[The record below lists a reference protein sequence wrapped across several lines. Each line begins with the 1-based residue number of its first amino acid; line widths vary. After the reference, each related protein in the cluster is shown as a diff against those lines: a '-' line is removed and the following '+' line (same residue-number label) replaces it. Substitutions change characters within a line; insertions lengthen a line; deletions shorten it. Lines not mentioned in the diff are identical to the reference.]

1 MLFYTARDGD
11 NFLKL
16 QVHRVGLDGKGDRR
30 LTNPAFSHTVGGCM
44 ARASGAAGFFGAA
57 TGAAH
62 FSDNKYLVEVAQT
75 HDHPD
80 DPVARC
86 DRAIVA
92 NGESV

>member
-1 MLFYTARDGD
+1 
-11 NFLKL
+11 
-16 QVHRVGLDGKGDRR
+16 
-30 LTNPAFSHTVGGCM
+30 M